1 MFKINDY
8 YYKGYEIEN
17 KSRLEKLV
25 MGYSNPYGP
34 NLGSNSR
41 RIIDY
46 QKSAT
51 FTNQDNTK
59 LKITK

>member
-1 MFKINDY
+1 VFKINDY
-8 YYKGYEIEN
+8 YYKGYDIEN

-46 QKSAT
+46 QKSA
-51 FTNQDNTK
+51 
-59 LKITK
+59 KITK